1 MTSRAIGPM
10 GPRAI
15 ACNNPALVRMRGHLY
30 LDEMLDVVDFGVAAC
45 GGQETWRSQ
54 RLLKYPSRLAIQ
66 RSDIK
71 SDGCRK
77 RWNCDKTAA
86 ARRPETWEFDAA
98 AAGPST
104 VRDRSQG
111 GLETV
116 KGGSKRRSFQA
127 R

>member
-15 ACNNPALVRMRGHLY
+15 ASNNPALVRMRGHLY

-45 GGQETWRSQ
+45 GGQETLRSQ

-86 ARRPETWEFDAA
+86 ARRPEVWESDASA
-98 AAGPST
+98 TGPST
-104 VRDRSQG
+104 IRDHSQD
-111 GLETV
+111 GLEAV
-116 KGGSKRRSFQA
+116 KGAAKRRTCQA